1 LSTLFTA
8 AVTAEVTTLGVF
20 AVDRALMIGLM
31 EVFPSHRARPPM
43 PFGTGRF
50 YAWAKEMTPQ
60 VAETVIGPPQL
71 EIAVSETPD
80 LSNEHAEYST
90 LTIKSLDDRSFTIN
104 LVHINNGKRGVLC
117 NAFPK
122 SPMQLGSVWAHRVF
136 TLFCDRI
143 IKVEVE
149 TTLGD
154 VVRRFSAPG
163 YRIQE
168 YGCSRL
174 ACCLNRG

>member
-1 LSTLFTA
+1 MSRALVVLSTLFTA

-20 AVDRALMIGLM
+20 AVDRPLMGALMEL
-31 EVFPSHRARPPM
+31 FPSHRARPPM

-50 YAWAKEMTPQ
+50 YAWVKRMPPQ
-60 VAETVIGPPQL
+60 VAETVIAPPHL
-71 EIAVSETPD
+71 DIAVSETPD
-80 LSNEHAEYST
+80 LSNEHAAHPRYST

-104 LVHINNGKRGVLC
+104 LVQINNGKRGELC

-122 SPMQLGSVWAHRVF
+122 SSMQLGSVWSHKVF
-136 TLFCDRI
+136 TLYCERI

-168 YGCSRL
+168 
-174 ACCLNRG
+174 

>member
-1 LSTLFTA
+1 MFTA
-8 AVTAEVTTLGVF
+8 ALAAEVTTLGVF

-80 LSNEHAEYST
+80 LSNEHAAHPRYST
-90 LTIKSLDDRSFTIN
+90 LTITSLDDRSFTIN
-104 LVHINNGKRGVLC
+104 LVQVNNGKRGALC

-122 SPMQLGSVWAHRVF
+122 SSMQRGSVWSHRVF
-136 TLFCDRI
+136 TLYCERI

-154 VVRRFSAPG
+154 AIRRFSASGIP
-163 YRIQE
+163 INE
-168 YGCSRL
+168 
-174 ACCLNRG
+174 